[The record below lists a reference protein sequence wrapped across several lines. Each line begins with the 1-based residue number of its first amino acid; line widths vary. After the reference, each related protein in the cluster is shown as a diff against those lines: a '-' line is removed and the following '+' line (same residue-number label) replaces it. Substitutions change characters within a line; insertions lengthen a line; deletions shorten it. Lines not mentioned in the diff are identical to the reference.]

1 MLWFLKNSTVSLRS
15 LKYIINFGFVKALYD
30 NFLKINALWHLSR
43 IFQKNGVCQ
52 FKFSGRVV
60 LRPSA
65 NFSCGMLNGLIG
77 FMRFLSQFG
86 FSGSFCLQPRD
97 DIDI

>member
-1 MLWFLKNSTVSLRS
+1 M
-15 LKYIINFGFVKALYD
+15 ALESD
-30 NFLKINALWHLSR
+30 IS
-43 IFQKNGVCQ
+43 KNGVCQ
-52 FKFSGRVV
+52 FKFSGRVGFEALRKLFLRV
-60 LRPSA
+60 L
-65 NFSCGMLNGLIG
+65 NWLIG